1 MTVRQRLLSYFFNR
15 LRMNYPQILSP
26 VLNFLHCPTPQAWIV
41 QARDPQNL
49 PLLLTD
55 HLICE
60 LKAAQTALLLVRKY
74 VANKSGADALLAWL
88 QPYEAF
94 AFRQGPEPDFV
105 ALHKQISKSAM
116 PQTDDPW
123 GRQLIDRMV
132 LLIKEEL
139 HHFWQVREVMQA
151 RNIPYVKI
159 TASRYAKGMLKAV
172 RTHEPL
178 TLIDK
183 LICGAYIEAR
193 SCERFAALAP
203 WLDEDLQT
211 FYLSLLRSEARH
223 YQDYLALAQQISAE
237 DISARVRYFGEVE
250 ADLILSPDREFRF
263 HSGVPA
269 ARHQT
274 AGEQEKSFS

>member
-1 MTVRQRLLSYFFNR
+1 MD
-15 LRMNYPQILSP
+15 YPQILSP
-26 VLNFLHCPTPQAWIV
+26 VLSFLQCPTPKAWLDK
-41 QARDPQNL
+41 ARDPTNL

-55 HLICE
+55 HLVCE
-60 LKAAQTALLLVRKY
+60 LKAAQTAMLLVRKY
-74 VANKSGADALLAWL
+74 VADKQGADALLAWL

-94 AFRQGPEPDFV
+94 AFREGPEPDFV
-105 ALHKQISKSAM
+105 ALHKQIGKSAM

-123 GRQLIDRMV
+123 GQALIDSMV

-139 HHFWQVREVMQA
+139 HHFWQVREAMTA
-151 RNIPYVKI
+151 RQIPYVKI
-159 TASRYAKGMLKAV
+159 TASRYAKGMLKEV

-203 WLDEDLQT
+203 YLDEPLQK

-223 YQDYLALAQQISAE
+223 YQDYLALAQQVSKV
-237 DISARVRYFGEVE
+237 DITPRVRFFGEVE
-250 ADLILSPDREFRF
+250 AALITSPDNEFRF
-263 HSGVPA
+263 HSGVPV
-269 ARHQT
+269 
-274 AGEQEKSFS
+274 

>member
-1 MTVRQRLLSYFFNR
+1 MD
-15 LRMNYPQILSP
+15 YPQILSP
-26 VLNFLHCPTPQAWIV
+26 VRQFLHCPTPQAWV
-41 QARDPQNL
+41 DQARDPQNL

-60 LKAAQTALLLVRKY
+60 LKAAQTAMLLVRKY
-74 VANKSGADALLAWL
+74 VADKPGADALLAWL

-94 AFRQGPEPDFV
+94 AFREGPEPDFV
-105 ALHKQISKSAM
+105 ALHKQMGKSVM
-116 PQTDDPW
+116 PETDDPW
-123 GRQLIDRMV
+123 GRQLIDSMV

-139 HHFWQVREVMQA
+139 HHFWQVREAMQA

-203 WLDEDLQT
+203 FLDDDLQK

-223 YQDYLALAQQISAE
+223 YQDYLALAQQVSQD
-237 DISARVRYFGEVE
+237 DISPRVRYFGDVE
-250 ADLILSPDREFRF
+250 AALIVSPDNEFRF
-263 HSGVPA
+263 HSGVPVA
-269 ARHQT
+269 
-274 AGEQEKSFS
+274 S

>member
-1 MTVRQRLLSYFFNR
+1 MD
-15 LRMNYPQILSP
+15 YPQILSP
-26 VLNFLHCPTPQAWIV
+26 VINFLHCTTPQTWLDK
-41 QARDPQNL
+41 ARDPVNL

-55 HLICE
+55 HLVCE
-60 LKAAQTALLLVRKY
+60 LKAAQTAMLLVRKY
-74 VANKSGADALLAWL
+74 VADKQGADALLAWL

-94 AFRQGPEPDFV
+94 AFRDGPEPDFV
-105 ALHKQISKSAM
+105 ALHKQIGKSVM

-123 GRQLIDRMV
+123 GQALIDSMV

-139 HHFWQVREVMQA
+139 HHFWQVREAMTA
-151 RNIPYVKI
+151 RQIPYVKI
-159 TASRYAKGMLKAV
+159 TASRYAKGMLKEV

-203 WLDEDLQT
+203 YLDEPLQK

-223 YQDYLALAQQISAE
+223 YQDYLALAQQVSKT
-237 DISARVRYFGEVE
+237 DITPRVRFFGEVE
-250 ADLILSPDREFRF
+250 AALISTPDAEFRF
-263 HSGVPA
+263 HSGVPM
-269 ARHQT
+269 
-274 AGEQEKSFS
+274 

>member
-1 MTVRQRLLSYFFNR
+1 MTL
-15 LRMNYPQILSP
+15 
-26 VLNFLHCPTPQAWIV
+26 
-41 QARDPQNL
+41 
-49 PLLLTD
+49 
-55 HLICE
+55 
-60 LKAAQTALLLVRKY
+60 
-74 VANKSGADALLAWL
+74 
-88 QPYEAF
+88 
-94 AFRQGPEPDFV
+94 
-105 ALHKQISKSAM
+105 
-116 PQTDDPW
+116 

-211 FYLSLLRSEARH
+211 FYLSLLRSKRGIIRITWRWRSRFPPRTFLRACAILARWK
-223 YQDYLALAQQISAE
+223 LT
-237 DISARVRYFGEVE
+237 
-250 ADLILSPDREFRF
+250 LSCR
-263 HSGVPA
+263 
-269 ARHQT
+269 QT
-274 AGEQEKSFS
+274 ASFVFIAACQPPDKG